1 MRGCHAGGLPARGR
15 GKVVHIKNP
24 PDSSAHITNP
34 PDLSAK
40 ERLEE
45 CALALFAT
53 RGYEATSVR
62 EIVGAA
68 GVTKPTLYYY
78 FGSKE
83 NLYKSLISG
92 NFEGFMRDLAEV
104 RKFQG
109 TLREKLRRV
118 LELHFRWLAEKPL
131 LALFFYRA
139 YFGQPYGMAQEAFS
153 DKEADER
160 DIRFIV
166 EMLEE
171 GVEKG
176 EVPRSGATVFSAIR
190 FLAHVHIWIERNA
203 AGHRD
208 DLTPELA
215 EKLVGAYLDGIA

>member
-1 MRGCHAGGLPARGR
+1 MVHIKNSPDSSA
-15 GKVVHIKNP
+15 HIKNP
-24 PDSSAHITNP
+24 PDSSA
-34 PDLSAK
+34 K
-40 ERLEE
+40 ERLEA
-45 CALALFAT
+45 CALELFAT

-68 GVTKPTLYYY
+68 GVAKPTLYYY

-118 LELHFRWLAEKPL
+118 VELHFRWLAEKPL

-153 DKEADER
+153 DKADER

-166 EMLEE
+166 ELLEE
-171 GVEKG
+171 GAEKG
-176 EVPRSGATVFSAIR
+176 EVRRSAATVFSAIR
-190 FLAHVHIWIERNA
+190 FLAHVHIYIERNA

>member
-1 MRGCHAGGLPARGR
+1 
-15 GKVVHIKNP
+15 VVHIKDS
-24 PDSSAHITNP
+24 PDS
-34 PDLSAK
+34 SAK

-45 CALALFAT
+45 CALELFAT

-68 GVTKPTLYYY
+68 RVTKPTLYYY

-92 NFEGFMRDLAEV
+92 NFEGFMRDLAEI
-104 RKFQG
+104 RKSQG

-118 LELHFRWLAEKPL
+118 LELHFRWLVEKPL

-139 YFGQPYGMAQEAFS
+139 YFGQPYGMAQESFS
-153 DKEADER
+153 DEADER

-166 EMLEE
+166 ELLGE
-171 GVEKG
+171 GAEKG
-176 EVPRSGATVFSAIR
+176 EVPRSAATIFSAVR

-215 EKLVGAYLDGIA
+215 EKLVGAYLDGIG